1 MLKKRRYVSSYGP
14 LAAGPQSRISLE
26 WPAGRDAGMVSM
38 EPDDAAATRTKR
50 EREREEKKDKHDHS

>member
-1 MLKKRRYVSSYGP
+1 MLKKSRDVSSYGS

-26 WPAGRDAGMVSM
+26 WPAVRDAGMGSV

-50 EREREEKKDKHDHS
+50 EREKKKDKCDHS